1 MPKKKVNPRRI
12 PLAKSAINKN
22 AIIQS
27 LPRLRLC
34 YAVVML
40 VGGSMIPL
48 ICVNRDKVMIC
59 ETDGFFFYF
68 PVLIK
73 TKTNTRPVQ
82 SCTGRLAVRSVLVYR
97 IPCSDSFGCV
107 FACEAAEGYAAACG
121 GTAHEVGIAS
131 CKVVA
136 GAIADDIESVYGAA
150 VGADGMQ
157 IVIDLDA
164 VHRADEI
171 PAALARSEE
180 GGRVHGGQTVGFLA
194 EVFVFTLR
202 GKLVVA
208 LDCFHECVN
217 RQIQL
222 LGQLF
227 NRIGPLDVTLS
238 LNG

>member
-1 MPKKKVNPRRI
+1 M
-12 PLAKSAINKN
+12 
-22 AIIQS
+22 
-27 LPRLRLC
+27 
-34 YAVVML
+34 
-40 VGGSMIPL
+40 GGSMIPL

-136 GAIADDIESVYGAA
+136 GAIMACRLSSIWMPSIVQMKYPPHWRVPKKGA
-150 VGADGMQ
+150 VSMVD
-157 IVIDLDA
+157 
-164 VHRADEI
+164 R
-171 PAALARSEE
+171 R
-180 GGRVHGGQTVGFLA
+180 
-194 EVFVFTLR
+194 
-202 GKLVVA
+202 
-208 LDCFHECVN
+208 
-217 RQIQL
+217 
-222 LGQLF
+222 
-227 NRIGPLDVTLS
+227 
-238 LNG
+238 

>member
-136 GAIADDIESVYGAA
+136 GAIEQS
-150 VGADGMQ
+150 
-157 IVIDLDA
+157 
-164 VHRADEI
+164 
-171 PAALARSEE
+171 P
-180 GGRVHGGQTVGFLA
+180 T
-194 EVFVFTLR
+194 T
-202 GKLVVA
+202 
-208 LDCFHECVN
+208 
-217 RQIQL
+217 
-222 LGQLF
+222 
-227 NRIGPLDVTLS
+227 
-238 LNG
+238 